1 MGTQVKRICLLL
13 LLLADLALA
22 LPMPPDSV
30 WVEPATWPDGSPGH
44 IVYWTAVEGAEGYR
58 IFRAILV
65 TSGLDE
71 DGNIVELDPPRS
83 ALVPWG
89 FVEPAEPVVEW
100 MAVTLDG
107 DPAVFAIATVQGDEE
122 SEPVYVHL
130 PEIPRFV
137 PPPPD
142 SVWVEPATLP
152 DGRPT
157 YVIFWSAVE
166 GAVGYMIY
174 KEMESYESVDEDG
187 KTIHHDEPQLALV
200 PWVAVV
206 ATEPVVQWM
215 VDEPDDGDAVF
226 AIAAFS
232 ADKESEPV
240 YVRLREIAT
249 AVRPRSWGQVK
260 AVATGRFR

>member
-1 MGTQVKRICLLL
+1 MRICLPLL
-13 LLLADLALA
+13 LFSDPTLAQ
-22 LPMPPDSV
+22 PMPPDSV
-30 WVEPATWPDGSPGH
+30 WVEPATWPDGRPGH

-65 TSGLDE
+65 TSGLDQ
-71 DGNIVELDPPRS
+71 DGNIVELEHPKS

-100 MAVTLDG
+100 MATTLG
-107 DPAVFAIATVQGDEE
+107 GEAAVFAIATVQGDEE
-122 SEPVYVHL
+122 SEFVYVRV
-130 PEIPRFV
+130 PEIPP

-142 SVWVEPATLP
+142 SVWVEAATLP

-174 KEMESYESVDEDG
+174 KEMDEDG

-206 ATEPVVQWM
+206 ATEPIVQWM

>member
-1 MGTQVKRICLLL
+1 MRICLPL
-13 LLLADLALA
+13 LLLADLTLA
-22 LPMPPDSV
+22 QPMPPDSV
-30 WVEPATWPDGSPGH
+30 WVEPATWPDGEPGH
-44 IVYWTAVEGAEGYR
+44 IIYWTAVEGADGYR
-58 IFRAILV
+58 IFREILV
-65 TSGLDE
+65 NILDE
-71 DGNIVELDPPRS
+71 DGNIVEREQPEPV
-83 ALVPWG
+83 LVPWG

-100 MAVTLDG
+100 MALRLDG
-107 DPAVFAIATVQGDEE
+107 EAAVVFAIATVQGDEE

-200 PWVAVV
+200 PWVAVE
-206 ATEPVVQWM
+206 ATEPIVQWM

-249 AVRPRSWGQVK
+249 AVRRRSWGQVK